1 MVNDVINNFSRTKM
15 NENEGTTFLYK
26 TNENIVFDATFQNYN

>member
-15 NENEGTTFLYK
+15 NENEDTTFLYK
-26 TNENIVFDATFQNYN
+26 TNENIVFAAFFD